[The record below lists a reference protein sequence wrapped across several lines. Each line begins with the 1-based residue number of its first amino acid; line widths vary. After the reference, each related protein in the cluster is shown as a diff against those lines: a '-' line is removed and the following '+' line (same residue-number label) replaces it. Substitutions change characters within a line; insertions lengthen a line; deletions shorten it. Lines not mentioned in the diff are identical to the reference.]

1 MKKSMWAVAT
11 AFTMALAAPAAA
23 QLTNP
28 AAGPG
33 WQFEIQPYLWAP
45 GLHGDASIN
54 NAPQAKIDM
63 SPKDVLQKLD
73 FGLMGMFEARNGR
86 WGLVA
91 DAFYAKL
98 SDSADK
104 TFSLRPR
111 GRGVVDVN
119 VDLKLKQHIYA
130 LAGEYRLLEGTT
142 PVDLMLGARYNSID
156 MEAKVGLQGLGRL
169 GLSRTRTFSYDKD
182 WVDPYVG
189 LRFVHPLAD
198 KWSLLGYADAGGAGI
213 GAASK
218 FTYQL
223 MGGLIY
229 DYSKTV
235 SFKAGY
241 RQYHINYDHGG
252 FDYDVNERGF
262 LFELGI
268 KF

>member
-1 MKKSMWAVAT
+1 MKKSMLAVAI
-11 AFTMALAAPAAA
+11 AFSVMVAAPARA

-28 AAGPG
+28 SAGPG
-33 WQFEIQPYLWAP
+33 WQFEFQPYLWAP
-45 GLHGDASIN
+45 GLHGDSSIN
-54 NAPQAKIDM
+54 NAPKAQIDM
-63 SPKDVLQKLD
+63 SPKDVIQKLD

-86 WGLVA
+86 WGLVG

-104 TFSLRPR
+104 TFSLHPR
-111 GRGVVDVN
+111 VGGVDVN
-119 VDLKLKQHIYA
+119 VGLKLKQHIYA
-130 LAGEYRLLEGTT
+130 LAGEYRLVEGTT
-142 PVDLMLGARYNSID
+142 PVDLMLGARYNNID
-156 MEAKVGLQGLGRL
+156 MDAKVGLQGLGPL
-169 GLSRTRTFSYDKD
+169 GLSRKRTFTYDKD

-198 KWSLLGYADAGGAGI
+198 KWSLLGYGDVGGAGI

-223 MGGLIY
+223 MGGVIY

-252 FDYDVNERGF
+252 FEYDVNQRGF
-262 LFELGI
+262 IAALGI